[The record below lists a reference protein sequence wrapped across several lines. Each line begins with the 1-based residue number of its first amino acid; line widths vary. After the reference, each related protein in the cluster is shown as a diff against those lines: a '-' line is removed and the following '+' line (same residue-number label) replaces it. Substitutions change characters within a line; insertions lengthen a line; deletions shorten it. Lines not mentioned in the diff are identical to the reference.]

1 MSKNSKA
8 RRDARKKKQPKAR
21 RRSVTTNSKSA
32 EPHAALLGDGGVV
45 LGGAAFHSGEWI
57 LLLNGEVV
65 SGTNSAAMI
74 LAMLKHT
81 ANVRESEG
89 MAVRLTYSTTLKTA
103 ATKEAAMC
111 AAGSWCVSPSF
122 IGPRPVDSHSNC
134 TLHNVARSPRCSI
147 LGFVPEKRSHCEIA
161 LRDRSSLDASS
172 ACERPVSIRA
182 RRMRAA

>member
-8 RRDARKKKQPKAR
+8 RRDARKKKAPKGR

-89 MAVRLTYSTTLKTA
+89 MTVRLTYSTTLKDA
-103 ATKEAAMC
+103 ATKEAEAE
-111 AAGSWCVSPSF
+111 GK
-122 IGPRPVDSHSNC
+122 
-134 TLHNVARSPRCSI
+134 T
-147 LGFVPEKRSHCEIA
+147 
-161 LRDRSSLDASS
+161 LDAYLEMLE
-172 ACERPVSIRA
+172 AERVERLENKQPTADEAPEIPLGLP
-182 RRMRAA
+182 

>member
-8 RRDARKKKQPKAR
+8 RRDARKKKQPKSR

-45 LGGAAFHSGEWI
+45 LGGAAFHSGQWI
-57 LLLNGEVV
+57 LLLNGAVV

-89 MAVRLTYSTTLKTA
+89 MTVRLTYSTTLKAA
-103 ATKEAAMC
+103 ATKEAEDE
-111 AAGSWCVSPSF
+111 GK
-122 IGPRPVDSHSNC
+122 
-134 TLHNVARSPRCSI
+134 T
-147 LGFVPEKRSHCEIA
+147 
-161 LRDRSSLDASS
+161 LDAYLEMLE
-172 ACERPVSIRA
+172 AERIERLESKQPAVDENPENQIGLP
-182 RRMRAA
+182 